1 MSKVEL
7 LKLTVDKVASG
18 TVSSI
23 TGIVPLLE
31 SRGIVENMHVGQ
43 PKEFFSTD
51 EEIAEWYLGQYISI
65 INQESWF
72 AMNSLINQSGAW
84 VESKLNSM

>member
-23 TGIVPLLE
+23 AGIVPLLE
-31 SRGIVENMHVGQ
+31 SRGIVENMYVGQ

-51 EEIAEWYLGQYISI
+51 EEIAEWYLGQYINI

-72 AMNSLINQSGAW
+72 AMNSLINQSGVW
-84 VESKLNSM
+84 VESKLNSI